1 MSLSFVSPY
10 LIHEMAL
17 EGACRAKKGT
27 RKYFSMDVPV
37 ASINDLQETKNN
49 MLNIYIY
56 IYRERER
63 ELLNSHGGSDGGPLQ
78 RFGAVA
84 RRPVVAAQRHGSQ
97 QAPTPR
103 MPAPAGRALAPSW
116 RMPPATRRT
125 FVPSK
130 ERKQPRSLVHTNSG
144 RATAAEPNKLL
155 LISLQLLFTSD
166 NDSINI
172 MKLNP

>member
-37 ASINDLQETKNN
+37 ASIDDLQETKNN

-56 IYRERER
+56 RER
-63 ELLNSHGGSDGGPLQ
+63 ELLNSHGGIDGGPLQ

-130 ERKQPRSLVHTNSG
+130 ERKQSRGAWCTRTV
-144 RATAAEPNKLL
+144 AEPQQLN
-155 LISLQLLFTSD
+155 LI
-166 NDSINI
+166 NCC
-172 MKLNP
+172 

>member
-56 IYRERER
+56 IERERER
-63 ELLNSHGGSDGGPLQ
+63 IAQLTRRQ
-78 RFGAVA
+78 R
-84 RRPVVAAQRHGSQ
+84 RRSTAALRCSC
-97 QAPTPR
+97 ASPSRCSTTPR
-103 MPAPAGRALAPSW
+103 LPAGANTSYAGSSRTGFSAFLAHAP
-116 RMPPATRRT
+116 RNTKNFCAI
-125 FVPSK
+125 K
-130 ERKQPRSLVHTNSG
+130 RKKAKPRSLVHTNSG

>member
-56 IYRERER
+56 RER
-63 ELLNSHGGSDGGPLQ
+63 ELLNSHGG
-78 RFGAVA
+78 
-84 RRPVVAAQRHGSQ
+84 RRRSTAALRCSC
-97 QAPTPR
+97 ASPSRCSTTPR
-103 MPAPAGRALAPSW
+103 LPAGANTSYAGSSRTGFSAFLAHAP
-116 RMPPATRRT
+116 RNTKNFCAI
-125 FVPSK
+125 K
-130 ERKQPRSLVHTNSG
+130 RKKAKPRSLVHTNSG